1 MRKLVFCL
9 AMIVASSAHLS
20 VKAQE
25 KWDLRRCVEYARE
38 HNIQVRQ
45 QHIQASLARLDYK
58 QSKYS
63 QFPTLNANYQGGWN
77 FGRSVDQV
85 NYTYST
91 QSFFQTNLG
100 LSSNVTLFNWFS
112 KTNTTAANRLTAEA
126 EVLQEEKVKND
137 VSLNVANLY
146 LQVLFNIQQAYIN
159 ETRLNQSRAQFQN
172 TRKQVDAGALPELNA
187 AELEAQMGVDSANWI
202 QAKTNI
208 ELSILQLKT
217 ALNLPADTL
226 FNIDTPPVESIP
238 VDNILEISPSAI
250 FQMAVNSLPQ
260 FRVNSLRLL
269 AAEKNYKAAR
279 GQLYPTF
286 SLSGQVGAPTNSQS
300 IEGRGNFVEYK
311 PTIGTVV
318 TSGDSI
324 RSVQNLRVYESYRRV
339 PYVSQLSNN
348 FGQYIGFSVNIPIFN
363 GLAARSNVQRQK
375 LNILNQELLL
385 DQEKLNVK
393 RDIYDAYNQA
403 LGAYEKYNASV
414 KSVQSAQKAFDYA
427 TKRYEI
433 GVLQTIQWLSNQ
445 NTLAEAKINA
455 LIAQFDYVFKMKVL
469 EFYKGQGIKL

>member
-9 AMIVASSAHLS
+9 AIIIASSAYLP
-20 VKAQE
+20 VKAQD

-38 HNIQVRQ
+38 NNIQVRQ
-45 QHIQASLARLDYK
+45 QHIQASLAQLDYK

-112 KTNTTAANRLTAEA
+112 RSNTTAANRLTAQA

-137 VSLNVANLY
+137 VALNVANLY
-146 LQVLFNIQQAYIN
+146 LQVLFNIQQASIN

-226 FNIDTPPVESIP
+226 FQVDTPPIESIP
-238 VDNILEISPSAI
+238 VDNILEMSPSAI
-250 FQMAVNSLPQ
+250 YQMALNSLPQ

-269 AAEKNYKAAR
+269 AAERNYKAAR
-279 GQLYPTF
+279 GQQYPTI

-300 IEGRGNFVEYK
+300 IEGRGNYMEYK
-311 PTIGTVV
+311 PKIGTL
-318 TSGDSI
+318 GPD
-324 RSVQNLRVYESYRRV
+324 SVQSVQVLRIYESYRRT

-348 FGQYIGFSVNIPIFN
+348 FGQYVGFSVNIPIFN
-363 GLAARSNVQRQK
+363 GLTARTNVQRQK
-375 LNILNQELLL
+375 LNILNQELLV

-414 KSVQSAQKAFDYA
+414 KSVQAAQKAFDYA

>member
-1 MRKLVFCL
+1 MRKLFFYL
-9 AMIVASSAHLS
+9 ALAAALSANLS
-20 VKAQE
+20 AKAQD
-25 KWDLRRCVEYARE
+25 KWDLRKCVEYARE

-112 KTNTTAANRLTAEA
+112 KSNTTSANRLTAEA

-137 VSLNVANLY
+137 VALNVANLY

-159 ETRLNQSRAQFQN
+159 ETRLGQSRAQFQN

-187 AELEAQMGVDSANWI
+187 AELEAQLGVDSANWI

-208 ELSILQLKT
+208 ELSILLLKT

-226 FNIDTPPVESIP
+226 FVVDTPPIESIP
-238 VDNILEISPSAI
+238 VDNILEASPSNI
-250 FQMAVNSLPQ
+250 FQLALNSLPQ
-260 FRVNSLRLL
+260 FRVNNLRLL

-279 GQLYPTF
+279 GQLYPTI
-286 SLSGQVGAPTNSQS
+286 SLAGQVGAPTNSQS
-300 IEGRGNFVEYK
+300 IEGRGSYIETK
-311 PTIGTVV
+311 PMIGTIGP
-318 TSGDSI
+318 D
-324 RSVQNLRVYESYRRV
+324 SVQSVQTIRRYETYRRT
-339 PYVSQLSNN
+339 PFVSQLSNN
-348 FGQYIGFSVNIPIFN
+348 FGQYIGFSLNIPIFN
-363 GLAARSNVQRQK
+363 GLAARTNVQRQK
-375 LNILNQELLL
+375 LNILNQELLI
-385 DQEKLNVK
+385 DQEMLNVK

-414 KSVQSAQKAFDYA
+414 KSVQAAQKAFDYA
-427 TKRYEI
+427 TRRYEI